1 MSPPHPPLSANA
13 TLKMD
18 DEDPAAQESGGESG
32 GDSSRSDE
40 RQVWDS
46 WDESTGEVWSD
57 ESGSEA
63 TGAVEGT
70 GLWEECAED
79 DEAVLTAADE
89 LSSDEEY
96 ETDQSPDHTNWSR
109 CRSACECRPPPL
121 RDLPTVG
128 TICWWWLVA
137 LQQTCWADDS
147 SSVASRLV
155 IVSLKSGKVVV
166 MLQGRHAGKKAVIV
180 RQVRALRAESA
191 ES

>member
-1 MSPPHPPLSANA
+1 
-13 TLKMD
+13 MD

-89 LSSDEEY
+89 LSSDEMKVENFQ
-96 ETDQSPDHTNWSR
+96 TPP
-109 CRSACECRPPPL
+109 CE
-121 RDLPTVG
+121 
-128 TICWWWLVA
+128 
-137 LQQTCWADDS
+137 
-147 SSVASRLV
+147 
-155 IVSLKSGKVVV
+155 
-166 MLQGRHAGKKAVIV
+166 
-180 RQVRALRAESA
+180 
-191 ES
+191 

>member
-1 MSPPHPPLSANA
+1 
-13 TLKMD
+13 MD

-40 RQVWDS
+40 RQGWDS

-96 ETDQSPDHTNWSR
+96 EIVGEGEVELDTNTVAAAIEDGCEDEGSDDAQQVLELAEDVEDSAR
-109 CRSACECRPPPL
+109 VRRSSADCSSESSEPSLALTAASCSSVESVRSAIHG
-121 RDLPTVG
+121 V
-128 TICWWWLVA
+128 IVA
-137 LQQTCWADDS
+137 LNRTK
-147 SSVASRLV
+147 VASR
-155 IVSLKSGKVVV
+155 
-166 MLQGRHAGKKAVIV
+166 
-180 RQVRALRAESA
+180 
-191 ES
+191 